1 MNYIILSR
9 CGPFIGW
16 CIKFATGV
24 EMEIFAVCV
33 ITFEP
38 IKILTCSSLQNDRLN
53 LSFVKDIKVIG
64 KNRLDMVIKWTFV
77 SCKGHL

>member
-1 MNYIILSR
+1 MFEILILN
-9 CGPFIGW
+9 GENTGW
-16 CIKFATGV
+16 CFKLATGV
-24 EMEIFAVCV
+24 EMETFAVFV

-64 KNRLDMVIKWTFV
+64 KKRLDMVIKWTFV